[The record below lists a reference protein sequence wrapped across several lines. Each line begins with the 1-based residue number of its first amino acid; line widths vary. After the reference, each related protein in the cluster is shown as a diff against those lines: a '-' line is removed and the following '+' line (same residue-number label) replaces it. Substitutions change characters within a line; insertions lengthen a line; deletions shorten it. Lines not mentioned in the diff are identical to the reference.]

1 MKVHFKLCL
10 TKHLSYFQRICHIIF
25 NILIKR
31 LIIHLD
37 CHTKQ
42 HKITLC
48 RMEQRAW
55 VYCLWWRR
63 WTTQS
68 PKTRVRE
75 RWQNKRTSCTL
86 QFVDEPN
93 IGGSQ
98 WSNTGEAAHFDLN
111 FYLLPKRTHFYII
124 KCIHRKC
131 NIAIM
136 I

>member
-98 WSNTGEAAHFDLN
+98 WSNTGEAADSKNFDLEMI
-111 FYLLPKRTHFYII
+111 YIEI
-124 KCIHRKC
+124 IYIE
-131 NIAIM
+131 NAT
-136 I
+136 

>member
-1 MKVHFKLCL
+1 
-10 TKHLSYFQRICHIIF
+10 
-25 NILIKR
+25 
-31 LIIHLD
+31 
-37 CHTKQ
+37 
-42 HKITLC
+42 
-48 RMEQRAW
+48 MEQRAW

-98 WSNTGEAAHFDLN
+98 WSNTGEVAHFDLN
-111 FYLLPKRTHFYII
+111 FYLLPIILILSNVYIE
-124 KCIHRKC
+124 
-131 NIAIM
+131 NAT
-136 I
+136 

>member
-1 MKVHFKLCL
+1 MPYNFQ
-10 TKHLSYFQRICHIIF
+10 YFNQH
-25 NILIKR
+25 

-37 CHTKQ
+37 CNTKQ
-42 HKITLC
+42 HKIALC

-55 VYCLWWRR
+55 VHCLWWRR
-63 WTTQS
+63 RTTQS
-68 PKTRVRE
+68 PKARVRE
-75 RWQNKRTSCTL
+75 RWQNKRTSGTL

-111 FYLLPKRTHFYII
+111 FYHHFNII

-136 I
+136 IQGCGLE